1 MILIFAFLLLSFLVI
16 GIHWFAS
23 MIRMFIILGRNS
35 KPSKEFLE
43 KKGLYYTNDGQ
54 IRRFSWKESQKLLM
68 EFSEDL
74 TVKFKREK
82 DRIKIKKIA
91 EKLHYK
97 IIELFLAAITIL
109 LASIVSMTI

>member
-1 MILIFAFLLLSFLVI
+1 
-16 GIHWFAS
+16 
-23 MIRMFIILGRNS
+23 
-35 KPSKEFLE
+35 
-43 KKGLYYTNDGQ
+43 
-54 IRRFSWKESQKLLM
+54 M